1 MGLRVAVRDDA
12 GGSDAGPL
20 DRSRSPAPAEL
31 FGYVAI
37 GVVLTA
43 VVMLSSRGYF
53 TPDIKPEV
61 YLNPLRR
68 LAYDLSAWQP
78 DPQLGVGNYNNGL
91 APVSAVTAAL
101 HAVGLSPELIARL
114 LRLAL
119 LGLGAWGAVRFF
131 RAAAPS
137 SDVPAARLAMAA
149 VFLFNPYAIVGGS
162 TLAVLLPYCVFPW
175 QLLVLLRAL
184 QVGHGWKWPSAFA
197 LTFFAMSG
205 MNVAA
210 VPVLQLVALP
220 TVALYVRR
228 RTGQPWRLLLLTIGR
243 CVLLSVLVSAY
254 WLVPSIA
261 AFTWGSTV
269 ASGSE
274 TVAGISTPSSFAEVL
289 RGLGLWPMYGRNVVS
304 GPWTPGFVPYLA
316 NAAVVAGTFLLVV
329 VAAVGARLSRD
340 RARFLAVTTLA
351 VVAVVMV
358 SAHPPGHPSPV
369 GRLFVWVFDSVPGA
383 VALRTTNKAG
393 AGLALALALLVALAA
408 AELAARIRTPNSRL
422 VAVLAVAGIVVVA
435 GWPAFSGQS
444 YVGRWKIPAYWTSAA
459 HDLDKDH
466 TDSRVWFLPG
476 QVLAHYRWNTDGPDD
491 VNLSLLDRPSLVRT
505 VLPVSSAATTN
516 LLAGADTSLQEGR
529 LSGHAISVLSRYL
542 GVDQVLLR
550 NDTVWE
556 DARGGRP
563 AVIQPQVDGDPGLK
577 LVATY
582 GSLGQNTASL
592 TPGLDPAADSY
603 EKTIEPLRRY
613 DVLGADGIVR
623 TESPTGTVLIDGDG
637 FAVPGLIDAGLLEGQ
652 SFRYVGGLTD
662 AALTQLLGP
671 SQRLVLTDSNRRRAA
686 DEHHLTN
693 AYGPLLTA
701 QDTPATTRALYGS
714 PDQTVAH
721 YDGIKNVTATE
732 FGSPFDVSAR
742 GAPELAVD
750 GDPKT
755 AWTFGAFGTATA
767 QSLTITL
774 DHARN
779 LGSVNVLT
787 ASGLGPVQI
796 SELRLQAG
804 GVTRVSDV
812 DPDGVA
818 RFAMTGVNADKVR
831 LSVTKTTGSGFN
843 LVGLAEVTIPGVT
856 VTKVAQLPTG
866 TAQRLQNLPP
876 AAQTKLAQTPLDV
889 LLQRERGTQPDWDEE
904 RTLQRDFS
912 LPDARVSRSYGLVR
926 QTSDASTVPKP
937 DADGCVKVATLDD
950 QPLRVR
956 LLQSGVSPN
965 HAVLF
970 EGCADA
976 SLAAGTHQ
984 LRGTGRWA
992 IDTLVLRDHQGDKV
1006 TSRPATP
1013 TARTTH
1019 RTNSSITVKTPAGK
1033 TPYLLVLGQ
1042 SVDTRWQARMDGRSM
1057 GNPLVVDGY
1066 SAAWEVTDPGAH
1078 TFTFTYT
1085 PQRLVDWTR
1094 AFSGMVVALLFVLAF
1109 RRQSS
1114 VELSPQTQRA
1124 NQPVAPVSRRR
1135 RTVEGVVIAVVCG
1148 LCGGLPLAVVG
1159 LGLGV
1164 AHATGRPGGRRLL
1177 AVAVGLLALVPVA
1190 WIVGNRDIWGQITP
1204 ALVVD
1209 TPWPAWLAAAALA
1222 CMVVGVVEDDRT
1234 IEDGPEVAP

>member
-1 MGLRVAVRDDA
+1 M
-12 GGSDAGPL
+12 
-20 DRSRSPAPAEL
+20 
-31 FGYVAI
+31 
-37 GVVLTA
+37 
-43 VVMLSSRGYF
+43 
-53 TPDIKPEV
+53 
-61 YLNPLRR
+61 
-68 LAYDLSAWQP
+68 
-78 DPQLGVGNYNNGL
+78 
-91 APVSAVTAAL
+91 
-101 HAVGLSPELIARL
+101 
-114 LRLAL
+114 
-119 LGLGAWGAVRFF
+119 
-131 RAAAPS
+131 
-137 SDVPAARLAMAA
+137 
-149 VFLFNPYAIVGGS
+149 
-162 TLAVLLPYCVFPW
+162 
-175 QLLVLLRAL
+175 
-184 QVGHGWKWPSAFA
+184 
-197 LTFFAMSG
+197 
-205 MNVAA
+205 
-210 VPVLQLVALP
+210 
-220 TVALYVRR
+220 
-228 RTGQPWRLLLLTIGR
+228 
-243 CVLLSVLVSAY
+243 
-254 WLVPSIA
+254 
-261 AFTWGSTV
+261 
-269 ASGSE
+269 
-274 TVAGISTPSSFAEVL
+274 
-289 RGLGLWPMYGRNVVS
+289 
-304 GPWTPGFVPYLA
+304 
-316 NAAVVAGTFLLVV
+316 
-329 VAAVGARLSRD
+329 
-340 RARFLAVTTLA
+340 
-351 VVAVVMV
+351 
-358 SAHPPGHPSPV
+358 
-369 GRLFVWVFDSVPGA
+369 
-383 VALRTTNKAG
+383 
-393 AGLALALALLVALAA
+393 ALALLVALAA
-408 AELAARIRTPNSRL
+408 AELATRIRTPNSRL
-422 VAVLAVAGIVVVA
+422 VAVLAIAGVVVVA

-505 VLPVSSAATTN
+505 VLPVSSAETTN

-563 AVIQPQVDGDPGLK
+563 AVIQPQVDGDPALK

-623 TESPTGTVLIDGDG
+623 TESPKGTVLIDGDG
-637 FAVPGLIDAGLLEGQ
+637 FAVPGLIDAGLL
-652 SFRYVGGLTD
+652 GGPELPLRRRPD
-662 AALTQLLGP
+662 GCGRSHKLLGP

-701 QDTPATTRALYGS
+701 QDTPATTRALYGTR
-714 PDQTVAH
+714 DQTVAH
-721 YDGIKNVTATE
+721 YDGIKDVTATE

-755 AWTFGAFGTATA
+755 AWTFGAFGTATE

-774 DHARN
+774 DQARD
-779 LGSVNVLT
+779 LGSVNILT

-812 DPDGVA
+812 DPDGAA
-818 RFAMTGVNADKVR
+818 RFAMSGVSADKVR

-843 LVGLAEVTIPGVT
+843 LVGLAEITIPGVT

-866 TAQRLQNLPP
+866 TADRLQNLPP
-876 AAQTKLAQTPLDV
+876 AAQAKLAQTPLDV
-889 LLQRERGTQPDWDEE
+889 LLQRERGTQPEWDEE

-912 LPDARVSRSYGLVR
+912 LPDARKFRSYGLVR
-926 QTSDASTVPKP
+926 PTSDASAVAKP
-937 DADGCVKVATLDD
+937 DADGCVKIASLDD

-956 LLQSGVSPN
+956 LLQSGVSST

-984 LRGTGRWA
+984 LRGTNPWA
-992 IDTLVLRDHQGDKV
+992 IDTLVLRDIQGDKA

-1019 RTNSSITVKTPAGK
+1019 RTNSSITVATPAGK

-1042 SVDTRWQARMDGRSM
+1042 SVDNRWQARMDGRSI
-1057 GNPLVVDGY
+1057 GNPVLVDGY

-1078 TFTFTYT
+1078 TFTFSYT

-1094 AFSGMVVALLFVLAF
+1094 VISGMVLALLFVLAF
-1109 RRQSS
+1109 RRRSS
-1114 VELSPQTQRA
+1114 VEAREATQADPPR
-1124 NQPVAPVSRRR
+1124 APVSRRR
-1135 RTVEGVVIAVVCG
+1135 RTVESVAIAVVCG
-1148 LCGGLPLAVVG
+1148 LCGGLPMAVVG
-1159 LGLGV
+1159 VGLGV

-1177 AVAVGLLALVPVA
+1177 AVAVGLLVLVPVV
-1190 WIVGNRDIWGQITP
+1190 WIVGNWDIWGQITP

-1222 CMVVGVVEDDRT
+1222 CMVVGVVEDERT
-1234 IEDGPEVAP
+1234 IDEGPGGTP